1 MKTKSIPA
9 IVMLAAGFVT
19 CIAGLLTHIESIRFF
34 KILLAVLVIFYIIGC
49 IVKAIIDRNFKEMEE
64 ETTDGEAVSEEETD
78 GESEGEE
85 EPEPLDEKKEEK

>member
-19 CIAGLLTHIESIRFF
+19 CVAGILTHMESIRFF
-34 KILLAVLVIFYIIGC
+34 KILIAVLIIFYIIGC
-49 IVKAIIDRNFKEMEE
+49 VAKVIIDRNFKEMEE
-64 ETTDGEAVSEEETD
+64 ETTDGNAVSEEETD

>member
-19 CIAGLLTHIESIRFF
+19 CVAGILTHMESIRFF
-34 KILLAVLVIFYIIGC
+34 KVLIAVLIIFYIIGC
-49 IVKAIIDRNFKEMEE
+49 VAKVIIDRNFKEMEE
-64 ETTDGEAVSEEETD
+64 ETTDGKAVSEEETD